1 VETINTGGMAEE
13 TDDMNEGRR
22 QIVLHP
28 RTAAARR
35 VDRTRS
41 FGSHVR
47 GYTVQ
52 TEDVF
57 SLVDEQRRTSIR
69 YLISLLTPVLVVLLS
84 FVVWPELT
92 DWDLRGIP
100 APWLLLGPVALFSI
114 VLIAWR
120 HDRKALATER
130 RWAENHE
137 QSDQ

>member
-1 VETINTGGMAEE
+1 MPTINTGGMGEE
-13 TDDMNEGRR
+13 ANGMNDGRR

-57 SLVDEQRRTSIR
+57 SLVDEQRRTSVR
-69 YLISLLTPVLVVLLS
+69 ALISVLAPIVFVLLS

-92 DWDLRGIP
+92 DWTVRGVP
-100 APWLLLGPVALFSI
+100 GPWLLLGPVALCST
-114 VLIAWR
+114 VLVAWR
-120 HDRKALATER
+120 HDRKAMATER
-130 RWAENHE
+130 SWAEQHE
-137 QSDQ
+137 QHEQ

>member
-1 VETINTGGMAEE
+1 MGDETGAL
-13 TDDMNEGRR
+13 DDGRR

-52 TEDVF
+52 TDDVF
-57 SLVDEQRRTSIR
+57 ALVDEQRRTSIR
-69 YLISLLTPVLVVLLS
+69 YLISLLTPVLLVLLS
-84 FVVWPELT
+84 FVVWPEFT

-114 VLIAWR
+114 VLVAWR
-120 HDRKALATER
+120 HDRKASATER

-137 QSDQ
+137 QSDR